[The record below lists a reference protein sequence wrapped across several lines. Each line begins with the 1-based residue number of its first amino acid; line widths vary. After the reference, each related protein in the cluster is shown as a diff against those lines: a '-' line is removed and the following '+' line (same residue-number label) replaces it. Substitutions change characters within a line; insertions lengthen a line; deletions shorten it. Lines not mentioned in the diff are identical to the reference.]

1 MKQYLFLFFCLL
13 VLSSCSNRR
22 SVNILIDNPSE
33 QVLERQ
39 VVDLP
44 LNQVK
49 RLLDVASPDSLVL
62 LNEMNVPV
70 AYSVDSQSD
79 QLSFTVPVVMAQS
92 QKQYTLSTAMPNLV
106 DNLFSFRHE
115 KMKITLRQKP

>member
-13 VLSSCSNRR
+13 MLSSCSNRR
-22 SVNILIDNPSE
+22 SVNILIANPSE
-33 QVLERQ
+33 RIMEHQ
-39 VVDLP
+39 VVHLS
-44 LNQVK
+44 LIQVK
-49 RLLDVASPDSLVL
+49 RLLNGASPDSLVL
-62 LNEMNVPV
+62 LNEMNVLV

-79 QLSFTVPVVMAQS
+79 QLSFTVPVVMPQS